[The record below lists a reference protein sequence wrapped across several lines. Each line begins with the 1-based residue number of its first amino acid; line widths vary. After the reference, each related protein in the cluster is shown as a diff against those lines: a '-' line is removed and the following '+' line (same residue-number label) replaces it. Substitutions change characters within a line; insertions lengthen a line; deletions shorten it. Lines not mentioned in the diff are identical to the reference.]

1 MGKYISLGEYNNLYK
16 YIWIYLA
23 ISFISKFIFD
33 YRLVFN
39 QLKNEPMKIPNN
51 PFISLSFKYL
61 TFIIVSLVIIKIKK
75 KKQTQELIQEEQLIY
90 NKNDIVTKYSNK
102 KEDYFL
108 FVNLFFVVAL
118 DLIEKVISRIN
129 LSLLEYWMFEMFF
142 FEIFNSKILKSKI
155 QKHHI
160 FSLIFILSSCSL
172 IKTIAII
179 ISFINKTDD
188 AQIIDNRKWLI
199 PIGIIVPLL
208 AQTFRAFTYCN
219 EKYYLEKRIIP
230 IPYYLLSYGILGTI
244 TSTICALITSFVPCG
259 DNTLSEFVKN
269 ICSYNEKEEIYYFD
283 SYNIYFKN
291 VSSEFLGLRIILI
304 IIQALL
310 YYGSNYYIYTIY
322 KWLGPIYHICM
333 KIFNYLILDI
343 LAFINDLINNKFLI

>member
-1 MGKYISLGEYNNLYK
+1 MGKYISLGEYNKLYK

-33 YRLVFN
+33 HRSVFD

-199 PIGIIVPLL
+199 PIGIIIPLL

-244 TSTICALITSFVPCG
+244 TSSICALITSFVSCG

-322 KWLGPIYHICM
+322 KWLGPIL
-333 KIFNYLILDI
+333 IFVI
-343 LAFINDLINNKFLI
+343 F